1 MQAQA
6 TVEVCHGKLI
16 FAIRTKGVYFAPR
29 PFFVNNPL
37 AGPLPQLVYF
47 FCQLSAGPCSS
58 VVSWLL
64 LSIALWL
71 FSLWRFSCLDSR
83 QFCLPRLFVCQISL
97 FCFSKRRLVE
107 KWHVVKAL
115 CKLIYQ
121 ISQIYLR
128 FHVDCHEILE
138 ECLAFLIFS
147 VSLHYK
153 KHDYIYISEIFF
165 SNQAYNK
172 HPEFDRPNIIERLV
186 FLKVAKAM
194 TEQGIV

>member
-1 MQAQA
+1 MSNQFI
-6 TVEVCHGKLI
+6 L
-16 FAIRTKGVYFAPR
+16 FL
-29 PFFVNNPL
+29 L
-37 AGPLPQLVYF
+37 A
-47 FCQLSAGPCSS
+47 S
-58 VVSWLL
+58 V
-64 LSIALWL
+64 
-71 FSLWRFSCLDSR
+71 
-83 QFCLPRLFVCQISL
+83 
-97 FCFSKRRLVE
+97 VE

-138 ECLAFLIFS
+138 ECLVFWIFS

-153 KHDYIYISEIFF
+153 KHGYIYISEIFF

-172 HPEFDRPNIIERLV
+172 RPEFERPNLIERLV
-186 FLKVAKAM
+186 ILKVAKAM